1 MRATCA
7 FSGIG
12 RDVTFTVVKGR
23 DVWDTSGFI
32 QENFQSE
39 DPAAKAACKC
49 GTVLGKRTLRVRNAP
64 SGVTAKF
71 FLFYQGKN
79 VRFQNPSA
87 MTIVAWKLYR
97 RPAHPH
103 LVLFLE
109 ERLKFSVFSFPPAS
123 WKSSTTTKS
132 FVSVLRSQRLCK
144 LMRQL
149 TTWRCSVSVLVRLS
163 VAPPERFPLPSR
175 REGNQGLFP
184 TATKVSATIQQRTRT
199 S

>member
-1 MRATCA
+1 MFGTHLVLSRKIFNQRIPRQRQPANAVLCSA
-7 FSGIG
+7 REHLECGMLQAASP
-12 RDVTFTVVKGR
+12 
-23 DVWDTSGFI
+23 
-32 QENFQSE
+32 QSFF
-39 DPAAKAACKC
+39 
-49 GTVLGKRTLRVRNAP
+49 
-64 SGVTAKF
+64 F